1 MINEEFMKKLI
12 DRWVSKNVKP
22 ISEAT
27 KYVEKYDDYERHK
40 RNMAKALLLR
50 TAEELEYGNKKIAE
64 RMGI

>member
-1 MINEEFMKKLI
+1 MIDDAFMKNLI

-22 ISEAT
+22 ITEAT

-40 RNMAKALLLR
+40 RSIAKALLLR
-50 TAEELEYGNKKIAE
+50 TGQELEYANKKIAE